1 MKKIIFNKIKF
12 INVDDKKFKSIIN
25 QDGLFVFPSGPGLA
39 SIKSESNYLK
49 SLRNSDYVFFDS
61 GFFVLLLRFLK
72 NIHVEK
78 FSGYKFLNLFFKYL
92 KLNKNKSIFC
102 IDPNINYS
110 NSNKKYLKKLGIKKI
125 YNYVAPFYNTKNL
138 IDKSLILKI
147 NKTNPDF
154 IMTNIGG
161 GVQEIL
167 GSYLKKK
174 LKKKTTIICTGG
186 AISFFT
192 KDQAP
197 INRFID
203 QIYLGWFVRL
213 LFNPTIFWKR
223 YFYALKLFPMV
234 LFNKIDVK

>member
-1 MKKIIFNKIKF
+1 MKIIYFKKLRLFDMADIEFTNIIK
-12 INVDDKKFKSIIN
+12 KK
-25 QDGLFVFPSGPGLA
+25 GLFVFPSGPGLA
-39 SIKSESNYLK
+39 SINNDKKYFRAIKNADL
-49 SLRNSDYVFFDS
+49 VFLDS

-72 NIHVEK
+72 NISVEK
-78 FSGYKFLNLFFKYL
+78 FSGYKFLDLFFKYL

-102 IDPNINYS
+102 IDPNINFS
-110 NSNKKYLKKLGIKKI
+110 KSNKKYLKKLGIKKM
-125 YNYVAPFYNTKNL
+125 YNYIAPFYNTKNL
-138 IDKSLILKI
+138 IDKSLISKI
-147 NKTNPDF
+147 NKANPDF

-167 GSYLKKK
+167 GLYLKKN
-174 LKKKTTIICTGG
+174 LKKKATIICTGG

-197 INRFID
+197 INSFID

-213 LFNPTIFWKR
+213 LFNPTIFLKR